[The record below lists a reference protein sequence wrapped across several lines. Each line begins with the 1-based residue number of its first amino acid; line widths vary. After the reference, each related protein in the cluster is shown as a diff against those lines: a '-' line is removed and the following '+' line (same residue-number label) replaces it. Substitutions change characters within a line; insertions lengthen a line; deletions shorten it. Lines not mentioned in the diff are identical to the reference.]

1 MYHTLKV
8 RHVERLTPKS
18 VALTFE
24 VPENLSEK
32 FRYQAGQYLSLE
44 ETIDGELVRRSYSIC
59 SAPSEGILQVG
70 IKQVPNG
77 RFSTYT
83 NQKITAGSIL
93 SVAQPEGRFVLN
105 TPQENHSYAG
115 IAAGSGI
122 TPILAIAKEVLR
134 ANTTSTFYLVYANKT
149 VDDEMFKNQI
159 DHLISDHSDRFVVI
173 RTYSQH
179 PVEGHAFGRIG
190 AALLESLSE
199 VGGLQ
204 SEQFFLCGPEGMI
217 EMTSAFLQEK
227 GIAKEAILYELFT
240 ASASAPSET
249 VTPNGNY
256 TLQLTCDSVTTELQ
270 GGEGQSILDVALQNK
285 IDVPYSCQGGVCSSC
300 IARVIK
306 GSAAMNSNQI
316 LTDGEI
322 EEGLVLCCQA
332 HPTTPDIAVDFDDV

>member
-1 MYHTLKV
+1 MHHPLKV

-24 VPENLSEK
+24 VPENLSET

-93 SVAQPEGRFVLN
+93 SVAKPEGRFVLS
-105 TPQENHSYAG
+105 TPEENRSYAG

-134 ANTTSTFYLVYANKT
+134 ANNSSTFYLVYANKT
-149 VDDEMFKNQI
+149 IEDEMFKNQI
-159 DHLISDHSDRFVVI
+159 DDLISAFSDRFIVL

-190 AALLESLSE
+190 APTLDLFTEA
-199 VGGLQ
+199 GGLQ
-204 SEQFFLCGPEGMI
+204 AEQFFLCGPEGMI

-227 GIAKEAILYELFT
+227 GVAKEAILYELFT
-240 ASASAPSET
+240 ASTTAPSKA
-249 VTPNGNY
+249 VAPNGSY
-256 TLQLTCDSVTTELQ
+256 SLELTCDSVTTELQ

-300 IARVIK
+300 IARVTE
-306 GSAAMNSNQI
+306 GAASMASNQI
-316 LTDGEI
+316 LTDGEV
-322 EEGLVLCCQA
+322 EEGLILSCQA
-332 HPTTPDIAVDFDDV
+332 HPTTPNISVDFDDV

>member
-1 MYHTLKV
+1 MHHPLKV

-24 VPENLSEK
+24 VPENLSET

-93 SVAQPEGRFVLN
+93 SVAKPEGRFVLN
-105 TPQENHSYAG
+105 TPEKNRSYAG

-134 ANTTSTFYLVYANKT
+134 VNNSSTFYLVYANKT
-149 VDDEMFKNQI
+149 IEDEMFKNQI
-159 DHLISDHSDRFVVI
+159 DDLISAFSDRFIVL

-190 AALLESLSE
+190 APILDLFTKA
-199 VGGLQ
+199 GGLQ
-204 SEQFFLCGPEGMI
+204 AEQFFLCGPKGMI

-227 GIAKEAILYELFT
+227 GVTKEAILYELFT
-240 ASASAPSET
+240 ASPTAPSKA
-249 VTPNGNY
+249 VAPNGSY
-256 TLQLTCDSVTTELQ
+256 SLELTCDSVTTELQ

-300 IARVIK
+300 IARVTE
-306 GSAAMNSNQI
+306 GAASMASNQI
-316 LTDGEI
+316 LTDGEV
-322 EEGLVLCCQA
+322 EEGLILSCQA
-332 HPTTPDIAVDFDDV
+332 HPTTPNISVDFDDV